1 MSDGAERELEL
12 SSVLEEV
19 EEVEELVSSVAHD
32 PIKTKTPVIKNN
44 QKLNFFI
51 TTSLSLI

>member
-19 EEVEELVSSVAHD
+19 EELDSSVAQEQ
-32 PIKTKTPVIKNN
+32 IKTKIPAIKNN
-44 QKLNFFI
+44 QKLNLFI
-51 TTSLSLI
+51 MTSLSLM